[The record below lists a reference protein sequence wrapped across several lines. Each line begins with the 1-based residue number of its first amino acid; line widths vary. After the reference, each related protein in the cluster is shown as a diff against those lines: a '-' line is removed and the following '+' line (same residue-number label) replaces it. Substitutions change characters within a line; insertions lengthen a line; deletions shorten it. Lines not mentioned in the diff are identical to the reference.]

1 MERYNADQAARVWQ
15 RVRGE
20 GETALSGLQ
29 GMAAAEQSM
38 AEALRQL
45 QRQNMRLGTE
55 ELAAECSANA
65 VALRGI
71 LRLMGQRAEAAPASP
86 ASRELPENTLRRCYA
101 GALQL
106 RSSYEKYA
114 DHPEYGPVFREL
126 FQRKG
131 KHCFRIAE
139 VLGKQPGVKV
149 NR

>member
-20 GETALSGLQ
+20 GEATLSGLP

-45 QRQNMRLGTE
+45 QRQNNRMGTE
-55 ELAAECSANA
+55 ALAAECAANA
-65 VALRGI
+65 AALRGI
-71 LRLMGQRAEAAPASP
+71 LRLMGQKAEAAPVSP
-86 ASRELPENTLRRCYA
+86 IPRELPENTLRRCYA
-101 GALQL
+101 SALQL
-106 RSSYEKYA
+106 HSSYEKYA

-126 FQRKG
+126 ARRKG
-131 KHCFRIAE
+131 KHCFQIAE